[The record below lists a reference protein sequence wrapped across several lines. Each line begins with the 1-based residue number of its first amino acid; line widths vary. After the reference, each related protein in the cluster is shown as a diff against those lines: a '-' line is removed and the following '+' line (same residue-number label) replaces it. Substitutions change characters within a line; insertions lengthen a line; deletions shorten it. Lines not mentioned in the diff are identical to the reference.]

1 MATLT
6 EQQWQVLLGRVNIEL
21 PDDSLVATLR
31 AQVAYMLVNAKGP
44 VLEAGPRNY
53 NRSFIRD
60 GSATAAILLRMGI
73 PGPAREYLRW
83 YAAHGVRDSGMISP
97 SSMTTAA

>member
-1 MATLT
+1 MRF
-6 EQQWQVLLGRVNIEL
+6 GRVGIEL
-21 PDDSLVATLR
+21 PDESIVDTLR

-60 GSATAAILLRMGI
+60 GSATAAVLLRMGI
-73 PGPAREYLRW
+73 PVQRVSICAGTRIMAC
-83 YAAHGVRDSGMISP
+83 A
-97 SSMTTAA
+97 TAA